1 MRADMPDTGAS
12 RKRQIEVMAG
22 QAIPAC
28 GYPDVFEIGA
38 RTALDSI
45 RARQSA

>member
-1 MRADMPDTGAS
+1 MPDTGAS

-22 QAIPAC
+22 QVIPAC
-28 GYPDVFEIGA
+28 VCPDAFEIGA
-38 RTALDSI
+38 RTALDPI